1 MAVKPVPDGYR
12 SVTPYLFV
20 GDAAAAIEF
29 YKKVFGASERMRMDW
44 GGGKIGHAELEVGD
58 SVIMLAS
65 EFPEMGVLSPKA
77 VGGTPVSLLVY
88 VENVDEVF
96 ARAIAE
102 GAEEVRPV
110 DNQFYGDRS
119 GTFRDPGGHLWSVAT
134 HVEDVSSEELDRRTK
149 EMLAQSGS
157 HEE

>member
-1 MAVKPVPDGYR
+1 MAVKPKPDGYR
-12 SVTPYLFV
+12 SVTPYLIV
-20 GDAAAAIEF
+20 DDAVAAIEF
-29 YKKVFGASERMRMDW
+29 YEKVFGASVRMKMDW

-58 SVIMLAS
+58 SVVMLAS
-65 EFPEMGVLSPKA
+65 EFPEMGVLAPKS
-77 VGGTPVSLLVY
+77 VGGTPVSLMVY

-110 DNQFYGDRS
+110 ANQFYGDRS
-119 GTFRDPGGHLWSVAT
+119 GMIRDPRGHLWSVAT
-134 HVEDVSSEELDRRTK
+134 HVEDVSREELDRRSK
-149 EMLAQSGS
+149 EMLAQAGS